1 MNGAIPNRE
10 ISTADR
16 KLVLDLCMQW
26 EENGRKCQPV
36 EILRTIRRYMSSQ
49 REPGYQILTRAIS
62 HVEIGGRCSSVAEW
76 ERMEE
81 RMERLKGI
89 GGRESR

>member
-1 MNGAIPNRE
+1 MTIATANRE
-10 ISTADR
+10 ISTTDR

-26 EENGRKCQPV
+26 EANGRKYSSPA
-36 EILRTIRRYMSSQ
+36 EILRTARRYVPSLVG
-49 REPGYQILTRAIS
+49 PGYLILTRAIM
-62 HVEIGGRCSSVAEW
+62 HVEIGGRVSSVAEW

-89 GGRESR
+89 GGKEV